1 MQKRAITKV
10 VVLSPIVIG
19 IVIVFLTVVYR
30 PWALNWGATDDEI
43 NRSMPGDQIVQNP
56 TFNATRAVTIKA
68 KPEEIWPWI
77 VQFGYKRAGM
87 YCYDWFD
94 NDGIPSAERIIPEY
108 QNLKVGDLIPL
119 SAVLYVKVTELTANQ
134 STLWV
139 FPEGSGPWTNSTWA
153 WELQQKDAQHT
164 RLLTRLRVRAE
175 SIVARI
181 MLDYFEIVMMRKCML
196 GIKRRA
202 ERMAAFSEP
211 AVSDTSHSP

>member
-1 MQKRAITKV
+1 LKFNCEYERPPEKQKRAIKKMAVFSPV
-10 VVLSPIVIG
+10 VIAIA
-19 IVIVFLTVVYR
+19 IVFLVVVYR

-43 NRSMPGDQIVQNP
+43 NRSMPGDEIVQNP

-77 VQFGYKRAGM
+77 VQYGYKRAGM

-94 NDGIPSAERIIPEY
+94 NDGIPSAESIIPEY

-119 SAVLYVKVTELTANQ
+119 SAVLFVEVTEMNLNQ
-134 STLWV
+134 SMLWV

-153 WELQQKDAQHT
+153 WELCQKDAQYA

-175 SIVARI
+175 SIVSRI
-181 MLDYFEIVMMRKCML
+181 MLDYFEIVMMVL
-196 GIKRRA
+196 RA
-202 ERMAAFSEP
+202 CSIR
-211 AVSDTSHSP
+211 